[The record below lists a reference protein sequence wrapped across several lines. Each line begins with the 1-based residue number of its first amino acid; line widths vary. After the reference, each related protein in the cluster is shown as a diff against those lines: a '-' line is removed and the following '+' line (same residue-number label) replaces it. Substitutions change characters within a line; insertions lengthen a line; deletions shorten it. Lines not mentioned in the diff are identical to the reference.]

1 MKIQGK
7 RSLKPGNMLNPS
19 AVVMV
24 SCGHNIEEYNII
36 TIGWTGT
43 VCSDPPM
50 CCIAVR
56 PERYSHDIIKRN
68 GEFVINLVNHDLA
81 PLADWCGVVSGR
93 DVNKFLETDLTPLH
107 GTEVNAPLI
116 AQSPVNLECKVD
128 QVIPLGSHDL
138 FLAKIVAVHVD
149 ETLFSKKTDALEL
162 KRANLVSYSH
172 GHYYDLGKI
181 IGKFGFSVEKKAKV
195 SHRTPRP
202 KSQR

>member
-24 SCGHNIEEYNII
+24 TCGNGISEYNIL
-36 TIGWTGT
+36 TVAWTGT

-56 PERYSHDIIKRN
+56 PERHSHDIIRRN
-68 GEFVINLVNHDLA
+68 GEFVVNLVNHELA

-93 DVNKFLETDLTPLH
+93 DVNKFLETDLMPLR
-107 GTEVNAPLI
+107 GTVVKAPLI
-116 AQSPVNLECKVD
+116 AQSPVNLECKVE
-128 QVIPLGSHDL
+128 QFIPLGSHDL
-138 FLAKIVAVHVD
+138 FLARIVAVHAD
-149 ETLFSKKTDALEL
+149 EILFSAKTDALEL
-162 KRANLVSYSH
+162 KRANLVCYSH
-172 GHYYDLGKI
+172 GCYYDLGAI

-195 SHRTPRP
+195 SRRMPRP
-202 KSQR
+202 RSQR